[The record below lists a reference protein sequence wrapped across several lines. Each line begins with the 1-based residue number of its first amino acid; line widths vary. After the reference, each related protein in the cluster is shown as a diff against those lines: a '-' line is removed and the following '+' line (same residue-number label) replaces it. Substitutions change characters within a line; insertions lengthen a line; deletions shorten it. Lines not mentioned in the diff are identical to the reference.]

1 MQGSW
6 MRSSILLESHVETKI
21 ERLKVQIV
29 VNMFSLSECRDQYN
43 DFRDCIIREK
53 KIFRSLVGNVDI
65 KKNP

>member
-1 MQGSW
+1 
-6 MRSSILLESHVETKI
+6 
-21 ERLKVQIV
+21 
-29 VNMFSLSECRDQYN
+29 MFSLSDCRDQYN